1 MVKTNSAAL
10 RVTRSR
16 RKSAVENVWQRVAIG
31 FIAFASLFITN
42 VGWAGSGKAVNV
54 VLMVEGSDSDAL
66 RRDIMAALPP
76 RFTTVDADATRAAL
90 SKEGVMGSFAD
101 SLSNQRLRKNALS
114 AVHKSLKQQGVPA
127 LIAGRMRK
135 GKNNGRELRLV
146 LVMGEQVEP
155 VVEEDIAL
163 GRNDKVANK
172 IGPLLAV
179 PLEDIEASNE
189 KAVAAAPKATDK
201 PAKHADVAAEP
212 PPPSPKEEA
221 PARASAAAASAPVV
235 EAATADDTTR
245 DAGPKK
251 KRDKTDFSNGLLIV
265 EAGIDVGARKF
276 SYSDPLV
283 GPLRSYLAPGVVS
296 YSIAGELYPGASIG
310 TGFAK
315 DIGIVGRYSGSFP
328 FSSQTRDGSQEAN
341 GSWTRSA
348 FGVRGRFLAG
358 PKSSGPYIG
367 VEGTYGVW
375 AFLFEGSSPIVAE
388 VPSVNYKYLRPAVD
402 ARFPFG
408 AFSLKVALG
417 GMYVMSAGEYSDRFP
432 HASIWGVDGAL
443 NAAYTFLPWLEARA
457 DVSYTRIFSTTNPQ
471 VGDTYIAGGA
481 LDEYFIFHGGL
492 AAVF

>member
-1 MVKTNSAAL
+1 
-10 RVTRSR
+10 
-16 RKSAVENVWQRVAIG
+16 
-31 FIAFASLFITN
+31 
-42 VGWAGSGKAVNV
+42 VGWAGSGKAVNI

-66 RRDIMAALPP
+66 RRDVTAALPP
-76 RFTTVDADATRAAL
+76 RFTMVDADATRAAL

-127 LIAGRMRK
+127 LIAARMRR
-135 GKNNGRELRLV
+135 GKNNARELRIV

-163 GRNDKVANK
+163 GRNEKVPNK

-189 KAVAAAPKATDK
+189 KAVAAAGKAGTDK
-201 PAKHADVAAEP
+201 PAKKEAAVEP
-212 PPPSPKEEA
+212 PPPPPKEEA
-221 PARASAAAASAPVV
+221 PPHVAAATPAPAVTAAAA
-235 EAATADDTTR
+235 ADEDTTR
-245 DAGPKK
+245 DSGPKK

-265 EAGIDVGARKF
+265 DAGIDIGARKF

-283 GPLRSYLAPGVVS
+283 GALRPYLAPGVVG
-296 YSIAGELYPGASIG
+296 YAIAGELYPGASSG
-310 TGFAK
+310 TAFAK
-315 DIGIVGRYSGSFP
+315 DIGIVGRYAGSFP
-328 FSSQTRDGSQEAN
+328 FSSTTRDGSQEAS

-348 FGVRGRFLAG
+348 VGVRGRIQAG
-358 PKSSGPYIG
+358 PKTSGPYLGI
-367 VEGTYGVW
+367 EGTYGTW
-375 AFLFEGSSPIVAE
+375 AFVFEGSSPVVAE
-388 VPSVNYKYLRPAVD
+388 VPSVTYKYLRPAFD

-408 AFSLKVALG
+408 AFSLKVGVG

-432 HASIWGVDGAL
+432 HASIWGVDGAV

-457 DVSYTRIFSTTNPQ
+457 DMSYTRIFSSTNPQ

-481 LDEYFIFHGGL
+481 LDEYFIFHGGV